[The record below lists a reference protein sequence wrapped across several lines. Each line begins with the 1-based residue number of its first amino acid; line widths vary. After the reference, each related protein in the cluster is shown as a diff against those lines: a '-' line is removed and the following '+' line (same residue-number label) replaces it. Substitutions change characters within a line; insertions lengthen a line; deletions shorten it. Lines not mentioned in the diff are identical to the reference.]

1 MDKTAGAA
9 RDPAAGP
16 RIHAEA
22 SPLVAA
28 LAERRGPSV
37 VVPSPGE
44 VVGRKPL
51 LDAAV
56 GRRRRDH
63 VIAPSARRALQA
75 QAVLSLEWPHA
86 DPFERLCNSGVRSD
100 QLCKARRDRVM
111 QLVLLGRS
119 LARGVGLRSRA
130 LRRRRD
136 RLLDYFALIPG
147 ARLVLK

>member
-44 VVGRKPL
+44 VVGGSRCSTL
-51 LDAAV
+51 LSVGDA
-56 GRRRRDH
+56 G
-63 VIAPSARRALQA
+63 IT
-75 QAVLSLEWPHA
+75 
-86 DPFERLCNSGVRSD
+86 
-100 QLCKARRDRVM
+100 
-111 QLVLLGRS
+111 
-119 LARGVGLRSRA
+119 
-130 LRRRRD
+130 
-136 RLLDYFALIPG
+136 
-147 ARLVLK
+147 